1 MSHISSKTDRSWH
14 HPSRILFAEE
24 SILAMAVV
32 AAGCL
37 YLFAWLPKPIMP
49 PAATAVVLKLKA
61 SLSPR
66 PSVNAGVPLITA
78 SQPMMRAIHH
88 AQKREARGAF
98 NDSTRAAWQAAGNEI
113 QKLSQL
119 PIATSDGRVIRLWM
133 REGEEERVVAI
144 EEFLEELLPG
154 RFAALEEQ
162 RRAAVAADPSLDES
176 LPDVT
181 WFAVVDDA
189 PADVREQAFNL
200 CMLREE
206 ARKAAALIGKYRD
219 IVGYDHWKAACAVGA
234 SPTGLQAHAA
244 IWRANYDV
252 MLAQFSLAKDAYEEG
267 FRAWRAVCDASPAMR
282 SDPLL
287 VSEMKEHLERY
298 REVLATLQEPVAMPV
313 GLQDV
318 IGAPEPVTL

>member
-1 MSHISSKTDRSWH
+1 MRRQ
-14 HPSRILFAEE
+14 PAE
-24 SILAMAVV
+24 
-32 AAGCL
+32 
-37 YLFAWLPKPIMP
+37 
-49 PAATAVVLKLKA
+49 A
-61 SLSPR
+61 S
-66 PSVNAGVPLITA
+66 A
-78 SQPMMRAIHH
+78 
-88 AQKREARGAF
+88 
-98 NDSTRAAWQAAGNEI
+98 QAAGNEI

-119 PIATSDGRVIRLWM
+119 PIATSDGRVIRLSM
-133 REGEEERVVAI
+133 RESEEERVVAI

-181 WFAVVDDA
+181 WFAVVDNA

>member
-1 MSHISSKTDRSWH
+1 MSRVTSKTERSWH
-14 HPSRILFAEE
+14 HPSRILLAEE

-37 YLFAWLPKPIMP
+37 YLFAWLPKPILP
-49 PAATAVVLKLKA
+49 PAATATVSKLKA
-61 SLSPR
+61 ALSPR
-66 PSVNAGVPLITA
+66 PSINAGVPLVAA
-78 SQPMMRAIHH
+78 SQPMMRALKR

-98 NDSTRAAWQAAGNEI
+98 DESTRSAWQAAGDEI
-113 QKLSQL
+113 RKLSLL

-133 REGEEERVVAI
+133 RELEEERIVAL
-144 EEFLEELLPG
+144 EDFLEELLPG
-154 RFAALEEQ
+154 RFAALKEQ
-162 RRAAVAADPSLDES
+162 RRDAVAADPSLDES
-176 LPDVT
+176 LPEVT
-181 WFAVVDDA
+181 WYAVADTA

-219 IVGYDHWKAACAVGA
+219 IVGYDHWKTACAVGA
-234 SPTGLQAHAA
+234 SPTGLQARAA
-244 IWRANYDV
+244 IWRADYDV

-267 FRAWRAVCDASPAMR
+267 FRAWRAVCDASPAIR
-282 SDPLL
+282 SDPVL

-298 REVLATLQEPVAMPV
+298 REVLTTLQEPVGMPI

-318 IGAPEPVTL
+318 IGGPEPVTL